1 MTGPMPSASR
11 PVCDAPSTKCELS
24 TSPPYFAP
32 AFVYGGPPRSVLG
45 LCKGLQ
51 HAGVDVEVFTTTA
64 NGDADFPVSDH
75 RGELYEGV
83 PVRYFARTTPR
94 WMWNAA
100 GLRARWACPRS
111 NSTSFTIHGLW
122 HIPSAVAARAAV
134 RAGVPSIVSP
144 RGMLEPAALR
154 VHKWRKQAHMYA
166 VEGRTLSRAALLHA
180 TSTTEAATL
189 TGLGTG
195 HDVAVVPNGIDLA
208 SAAAGDGCRLRRRLG
223 LSNNARVVLFIG
235 RVHPIKRLDLLGEAV
250 ARLVTPNVELV
261 IAGPDE
267 GHRGALEA
275 QFAAS
280 GIRVHWLD
288 RVDNA
293 EKG

>member
-1 MTGPMPSASR
+1 MRALHVT
-11 PVCDAPSTKCELS
+11 
-24 TSPPYFAP
+24 PYFAP

-51 HAGVDVEVFTTTA
+51 RAGVHVEVFTTTA
-64 NGDADFPVSDH
+64 NGDAELPVSDD
-75 RGELYEGV
+75 RGEVYEGV
-83 PVRYFARTTPR
+83 PVRYFARTTPK

-100 GLRARWACPRS
+100 GLRDAVDRS
-111 NSTSFTIHGLW
+111 AIQFDIVRIHGLW
-122 HIPSAVAARAAV
+122 HIPSALAARAAV
-134 RAGVPSIVSP
+134 RAGVPYIVSP
-144 RGMLEPAALR
+144 RGMLEHAALR

-180 TSTTEAATL
+180 TSTAEAATL
-189 TGLGTG
+189 QALGTG
-195 HDVAVVPNGIDLA
+195 HEVAVIPNGVDVG
-208 SAAAGDGCRLRRRLG
+208 SAPAGDGRRLRERLG
-223 LSNNARVVLFIG
+223 LLANARVVLFIG
-235 RVHPIKRLDLLGEAV
+235 RVHPIKRLDLLGDAV

-267 GHRGALEA
+267 GHRGALAA

-288 RVDNA
+288 RVENA
-293 EKG
+293 ERSDAFAAAEVLALCSD